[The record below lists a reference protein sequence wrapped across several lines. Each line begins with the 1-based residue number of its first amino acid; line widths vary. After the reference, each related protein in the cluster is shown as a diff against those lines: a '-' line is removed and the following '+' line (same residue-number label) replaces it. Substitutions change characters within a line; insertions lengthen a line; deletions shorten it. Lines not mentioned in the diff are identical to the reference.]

1 MGDISIEAKA
11 TSEGDDDAKRVQKR
25 SFQRLHILEQRRYD
39 RKNIENL
46 LTFSNDYPKF
56 KAALVKI

>member
-1 MGDISIEAKA
+1 MGDIPIGSKA
-11 TSEGDDDAKRVQKR
+11 NSDEYDDAKLVHKR
-25 SFQRLHILEQRRYD
+25 SFWRLHILEQRRYD